1 MKTLAF
7 CRILWYNVYME
18 NREMQTSNTEEMVTI
33 SRAEYERLQRE
44 KARNAKLEAKFAA
57 REQEQAQ
64 VITSLTLQNEWL
76 LEQLKLSK
84 KKLFGRSSE
93 QAEQMVMDQL
103 SLTMN
108 EVEAYIFGM
117 NSAGKA
123 PVAVKA
129 HERKRQ
135 SGNVLDVVPEGTP
148 TEVVEHRL
156 PEDERICSA
165 CGSKLVEI
173 GKEVRRSLMMKPAK
187 FWVREDVYYTYACK
201 NCEQET
207 GEANIVKAARGPA
220 LLLGSFASAEAV
232 AHIVIQKFVM
242 YSPLY
247 RLEQEFNRQ
256 GLRLSRQ
263 TMANWLLNI
272 SEKWLRPVYDTLR
285 EQLCRE
291 PVLHADETTLQ
302 VLKEPG
308 RSSTSKSYM
317 WLYRTSGCAKQAVVL
332 YEYQPTRKAEHAEA
346 FLKGFSGWL
355 HADGYQGY
363 HKLPENIRV
372 VGCWAH
378 ARRKFDEALQTLPKE
393 MQRDAPAV
401 IGECYCPRLF
411 KLEQAFA
418 ELTPEE
424 RYEKRLEQEKPVLD
438 ALLSWAN
445 EMQAK
450 TALKS
455 ALGRAIHYLLE
466 QWPYLTR
473 YLEDGRLELS
483 NNRAER
489 SMKPFVMGRKN
500 WLFANTP
507 GGAQASAVIYSLIET
522 AKENA
527 LDPYRYLLWVLQNAP
542 QLSET
547 DAAWAEQF
555 TPANAPQECK
565 IPQK

>member
-1 MKTLAF
+1 
-7 CRILWYNVYME
+7 
-18 NREMQTSNTEEMVTI
+18 
-33 SRAEYERLQRE
+33 
-44 KARNAKLEAKFAA
+44 
-57 REQEQAQ
+57 
-64 VITSLTLQNEWL
+64 
-76 LEQLKLSK
+76 
-84 KKLFGRSSE
+84 
-93 QAEQMVMDQL
+93 
-103 SLTMN
+103 
-108 EVEAYIFGM
+108 
-117 NSAGKA
+117 
-123 PVAVKA
+123 
-129 HERKRQ
+129 
-135 SGNVLDVVPEGTP
+135 
-148 TEVVEHRL
+148 
-156 PEDERICSA
+156 
-165 CGSKLVEI
+165 
-173 GKEVRRSLMMKPAK
+173 MMKPAE

-207 GEANIVKAARGPA
+207 GEANIVKAVKEPA
-220 LLLGSFASAEAV
+220 LLPGSFASAEAV
-232 AHIVIQKFVM
+232 AYLATQKFVM

-272 SEKWLRPVYDTLR
+272 SEKWMRPVYDVLH

-393 MQRDAPAV
+393 MQKDAPAV
-401 IGECYCPRLF
+401 IGECYCSRLF

-450 TALKS
+450 TAPKS

-466 QWPYLTR
+466 QWPYLAR

-489 SMKPFVMGRKN
+489 SIKPFVMGRKN

-527 LDPYRYLLWVLQNAP
+527 LDPYRYLPWVLQNAP

-547 DAAWAEQF
+547 GKAWAEKLL
-555 TPANAPQECK
+555 PARAPKECYV
-565 IPQK
+565 PQK